1 MNSKDAAALLGVDA
15 KFLRKLC
22 RENENLGKQ
31 VDGKWSFSKTDI
43 ALIRSHIENSK
54 SQKNSS
60 AKKNSIPNEELSEM
74 QKRILSRRDA
84 KLNKE
89 VTERHIQ
96 RIERLEQRLRAAGV
110 HLSQHRSDSDA

>member
-43 ALIRSHIENSK
+43 ALIRSHIEA
-54 SQKNSS
+54 QKNS
-60 AKKNSIPNEELSEM
+60 KNSKRNSPVNSSVEELSEM

-84 KLNKE
+84 RLNRE

-110 HLSQHRSDSDA
+110 HLSQHRDDA